1 MIRIKNLKK
10 SFNGKQAL
18 AIESLEINHGEC
30 VGIVGNNGAGKTTLF
45 KSILDLVKPDGG
57 YVSVEGELVS
67 ESDSWQNHLN
77 AFIDE
82 SFLVEF
88 LKPKEYLKFV
98 LEAKK
103 SKISVSDLLVRF
115 SDFSNSDI
123 DESKKF
129 IRDLSTGTKV
139 RIGVL
144 SLLAGDP
151 KYIIMDEPFAH
162 IDPTSQVRLRKLIRA
177 QKEEGRSVIVSSHNL
192 QNIAESCD
200 RVILIEN
207 GSVKYDVAVNPVS
220 MKELDD
226 YFKEED

>member
-1 MIRIKNLKK
+1 MIRIKNLQK
-10 SFNGKQAL
+10 SFGGKSAL
-18 AIESLEINHGEC
+18 NLESLEIEQGEC

-45 KSILDLVKPDGG
+45 KSILDLIKPDGG
-57 YVSVEGELVS
+57 YVSVEGDLVS
-67 ESDSWQNHLN
+67 ESDNWQNCLN

-82 SFLVEF
+82 SFLIEF
-88 LKPKEYLKFV
+88 LRPKEYLKFI

-103 SKISVSDLLVRF
+103 SSFGVKELL
-115 SDFSNSDI
+115 SNYAEFSNSDI
-123 DESKKF
+123 DESTKY

-151 KYIIMDEPFAH
+151 KYMIMDEPFAH
-162 IDPTSQVRLRKLIRA
+162 IDPTSQVRLRKLIRK
-177 QKEEGRSVIVSSHNL
+177 QKEQGRSVIVSSHNL

-200 RVILIEN
+200 RVVLIEE
-207 GSVKYDVAVNPVS
+207 GKVKYDVAVNPES

-226 YFKEED
+226 YFKEE